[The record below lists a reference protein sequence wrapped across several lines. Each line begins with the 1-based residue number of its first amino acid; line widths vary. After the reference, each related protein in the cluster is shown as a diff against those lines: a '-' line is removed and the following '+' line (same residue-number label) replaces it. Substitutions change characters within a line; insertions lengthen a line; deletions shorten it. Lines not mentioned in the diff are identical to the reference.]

1 LTYFFAAILGIV
13 QGLTEF
19 LPVSSTAHLLLGE
32 KLLGFADPNGVFT
45 VLIQFGSILAII
57 WLYRKKII
65 DVILALPTDP
75 AARRFAAAVIVAVI
89 PALIAGALFSK
100 FVKSVLYASPAVLAG
115 SFIVGGLVMLAV
127 ERSRPAPV
135 IFNADQTTVGR
146 AFGVGLCQ
154 MLALIPGVSR
164 SGSTIVGGMLMGLDR
179 PAAAEFSFFV
189 AIPTMIAAFAHDL
202 LEVRGSLSS
211 AFATEIA
218 IGFVAAFFA
227 SLLVVKPFF
236 EFIKRAGFGP
246 FAWYRIAL
254 GLLIVVA
261 LALGWR

>member
-1 LTYFFAAILGIV
+1 
-13 QGLTEF
+13 
-19 LPVSSTAHLLLGE
+19 
-32 KLLGFADPNGVFT
+32 
-45 VLIQFGSILAII
+45 
-57 WLYRKKII
+57 
-65 DVILALPTDP
+65 
-75 AARRFAAAVIVAVI
+75 
-89 PALIAGALFSK
+89 
-100 FVKSVLYASPAVLAG
+100 
-115 SFIVGGLVMLAV
+115 
-127 ERSRPAPV
+127 
-135 IFNADQTTVGR
+135 
-146 AFGVGLCQ
+146 

-227 SLLVVKPFF
+227 SLLVVKPFL